1 MQSPTQ
7 NTNPSPLLLELEAI
21 TKIFLGGF
29 SRGELSPERVA
40 IAQEESPRVEVDQLL
55 KDSLCECE
63 EYHHDAR
70 HETEHTYRCP
80 TCEPL
85 TAKLKSC
92 DECGFVVEHEW
103 RSDPSIFSGW
113 TCKQCDTLHRGH

>member
-1 MQSPTQ
+1 MQSPNQ

-21 TKIFLGGF
+21 TKILLGGF
-29 SRGELSPERVA
+29 AREELSHERVA
-40 IAQEESPRVEVDQLL
+40 IAHEESPRVEVDQLL

-63 EYHHDAR
+63 DYHHDPKR
-70 HETEHTYRCP
+70 ETEHTYRCP

-85 TAKLKSC
+85 TVKLKKC

-103 RSDPSIFSGW
+103 QSDPSIFSGLA
-113 TCKQCDTLHRGH
+113 CKQCDTLHKGH

>member
-1 MQSPTQ
+1 MQSPHN

-29 SRGELSPERVA
+29 SRGELSPEE
-40 IAQEESPRVEVDQLL
+40 IATVQEESPRVEVDQLL

-70 HETEHTYRCP
+70 H
-80 TCEPL
+80 
-85 TAKLKSC
+85 
-92 DECGFVVEHEW
+92 
-103 RSDPSIFSGW
+103 
-113 TCKQCDTLHRGH
+113 

>member
-1 MQSPTQ
+1 MQSPNQ
-7 NTNPSPLLLELEAI
+7 NTNPSPLLVELEAI

-29 SRGELSPERVA
+29 TREELSPERVA

-63 EYHHDAR
+63 EYQHDPKR
-70 HETEHTYRCP
+70 ETEHTYRCP

-85 TAKLKSC
+85 TAKIKKCESC
-92 DECGFVVEHEW
+92 DFMVEHYW
-103 RSDPSIFSGW
+103 DVDPTEYSGW
-113 TCKQCDTLHRGH
+113 ACRQCDTLHKGH

>member
-1 MQSPTQ
+1 MQSPHN
-7 NTNPSPLLLELEAI
+7 NTNPSPLFIEVAENLK
-21 TKIFLGGF
+21 TFLGGF
-29 SRGELSPERVA
+29 ARGELNPEE
-40 IAQEESPRVEVDQLL
+40 IATVQEESPRAEVLQLI

-80 TCEPL
+80 ACEPL
-85 TAKLKSC
+85 TAKLKKC

-103 RSDPSIFSGW
+103 RSDPSTFSGW